1 MNSRVTM
8 VIPEILAS
16 RVLEHHKENN
26 PTETLSSFYTR
37 ALVNQLEKEGD
48 FEIRE
53 ILENAKEEND

>member
-8 VIPEILAS
+8 VIPELLAD
-16 RVLEHHKENN
+16 RVLKHHKENN

-53 ILENAKEEND
+53 ILENVKEEND

>member
-16 RVLEHHKENN
+16 RVLSHHKENN